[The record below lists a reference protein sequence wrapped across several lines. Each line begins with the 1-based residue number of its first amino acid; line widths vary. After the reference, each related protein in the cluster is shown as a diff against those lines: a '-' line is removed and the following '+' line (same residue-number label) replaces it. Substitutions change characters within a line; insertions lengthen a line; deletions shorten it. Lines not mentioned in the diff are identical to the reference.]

1 MGMATILDELIEE
14 LNAKEKRI
22 AKEIINIDRSSVIP
36 NQTNKAQAILDM
48 TDEAI
53 KVKGQS
59 EYLSILNHEK
69 DTKVTNL
76 TNCLRLMSL
85 RHLTKTF

>member
-36 NQTNKAQAILDM
+36 DHTNKAQAILDM
-48 TDEAI
+48 TDQAI

-69 DTKVTNL
+69 DTQV
-76 TNCLRLMSL
+76 
-85 RHLTKTF
+85 

>member
-1 MGMATILDELIEE
+1 MATILDELIEE

-36 NQTNKAQAILDM
+36 NHTNKAQSILDM

-69 DTKVTNL
+69 DTQI
-76 TNCLRLMSL
+76 
-85 RHLTKTF
+85 

>member
-1 MGMATILDELIEE
+1 MASILDELIEE

-36 NQTNKAQAILDM
+36 DHTNKAQAGLDM
-48 TDEAI
+48 TDKAI

-59 EYLSILNHEK
+59 EYLSVLNHEK
-69 DTKVTNL
+69 DTQI
-76 TNCLRLMSL
+76 
-85 RHLTKTF
+85 

>member
-1 MGMATILDELIEE
+1 MLIKLYKKGMATILDELIEE

-36 NQTNKAQAILDM
+36 DHTNKAQAVLDM
-48 TDEAI
+48 TDKAI

-59 EYLSILNHEK
+59 EYLSVLNHEK
-69 DTKVTNL
+69 DTQI
-76 TNCLRLMSL
+76 
-85 RHLTKTF
+85 

>member
-1 MGMATILDELIEE
+1 MATILDELIEE

-36 NQTNKAQAILDM
+36 NNTNKAQAILDM

-69 DTKVTNL
+69 DTQI
-76 TNCLRLMSL
+76 
-85 RHLTKTF
+85 

>member
-1 MGMATILDELIEE
+1 MLIKLYKKDMATILDELIEE

-36 NQTNKAQAILDM
+36 EHTNKAQAILDM
-48 TDEAI
+48 TNEAI

-69 DTKVTNL
+69 DTQI
-76 TNCLRLMSL
+76 
-85 RHLTKTF
+85 